1 MTAPRPS
8 SSRQPSQLDQARFTV
23 TQRSI
28 PDTLTIARTT
38 VANPVRQQPDRDVA
52 VLGRA
57 ATWQPPTVQPSTTSP
72 VTPPA
77 APPQRPERGVWIDR
91 PTWSAFVDGQLLDLT
106 YLEFELLD
114 FLVRHPALVHSRTAL
129 LRSVWGYNLD
139 DDPRAAGRTVDVHI
153 TRLRR
158 KLGPD
163 HRDRIETIRR
173 VGYRYRPVPTTR
185 QV

>member
-1 MTAPRPS
+1 MTAPRPGS
-8 SSRQPSQLDQARFTV
+8 SHLEQPRLTV
-23 TQRSI
+23 TQRRRL
-28 PDTLTIARTT
+28 DTLTTARAT
-38 VANPVRQQPDRDVA
+38 VATPLRQQPERDVV

-57 ATWQPPTVQPSTTSP
+57 ASWQQPTVQPPAGSPIIAPAGAPTT
-72 VTPPA
+72 T
-77 APPQRPERGVWIDR
+77 PQRPERGVWIDR
-91 PTWSAFVDGQLLDLT
+91 PTWSAFVDGKLLDLT

-158 KLGPD
+158 KLGPE

-173 VGYRYRPVPTTR
+173 VGYRYRPVSTGR
-185 QV
+185 QA

>member
-1 MTAPRPS
+1 MTAPQPS
-8 SSRQPSQLDQARFTV
+8 SSRQPSQLEQARLTV
-23 TQRSI
+23 TQRGRL
-28 PDTLTIARTT
+28 DTLTAARAT
-38 VANPVRQQPDRDVA
+38 VTNPIRQQPDRDV
-52 VLGRA
+52 VLLGRSA
-57 ATWQPPTVQPSTTSP
+57 SWQPPTVRPPIASP
-72 VTPPA
+72 ITPPA
-77 APPQRPERGVWIDR
+77 IPPQRPEHGVWIDR

-173 VGYRYRPVPTTR
+173 VGYRYSPVPTSR
-185 QV
+185 QA